1 MPESPEITD
10 KNALVL
16 PYGPL
21 YICAKFTQKV
31 LWFLLEI
38 AIKHNNVSPAPF
50 GMLFVAL
57 HFAHPTIAIS
67 IKTKYIYRSCK

>member
-1 MPESPEITD
+1 MAESPEITD

-31 LWFLLEI
+31 LWLLIEI
-38 AIKHNNVSPAPF
+38 AIWFEHKNS
-50 GMLFVAL
+50 FVETDT
-57 HFAHPTIAIS
+57 FS
-67 IKTKYIYRSCK
+67 

>member
-1 MPESPEITD
+1 MAESPEITN

-31 LWFLLEI
+31 LWLLIEI
-38 AIKHNNVSPAPF
+38 AIGLWQEMVTSLKISF
-50 GMLFVAL
+50 SKMLLKKPPLSNFNL
-57 HFAHPTIAIS
+57 
-67 IKTKYIYRSCK
+67 